1 MDRQLFAEL
10 YRFES
15 TKAAAL
21 IAYKPEEMSEL
32 LLALSMRYRK
42 EIIPWVLASP
52 ESSTEERQKKKKKK
66 RVDLTDGKS
75 VEAYYYA
82 MIDKVKERTEKVKQ
96 EST

>member
-42 EIIPWVLASP
+42 EIIPWVLTSP
-52 ESSTEERQKKKKKK
+52 ESSTEERQKKKK